1 MIPAS
6 VHVLNLPRVGRRLGS
21 LKPDI
26 SETMEGLLKSVREEA
41 WDGLI
46 PAEFSMDSAEV
57 TALQRPLPLYV
68 SLV

>member
-1 MIPAS
+1 
-6 VHVLNLPRVGRRLGS
+6 
-21 LKPDI
+21 
-26 SETMEGLLKSVREEA
+26 MEGLLKSVREEA

-68 SLV
+68 SSKVQCWKHDTDEIESLLGAAKE